1 MKQTPI
7 SGLKMDLEEKLVSLV
22 RSGNVDEAL
31 DAISSG
37 VSFKERAH
45 LQNSYCVNEM
55 LSCFFC

>member
-1 MKQTPI
+1 
-7 SGLKMDLEEKLVSLV
+7 MDLEEKLVSLV